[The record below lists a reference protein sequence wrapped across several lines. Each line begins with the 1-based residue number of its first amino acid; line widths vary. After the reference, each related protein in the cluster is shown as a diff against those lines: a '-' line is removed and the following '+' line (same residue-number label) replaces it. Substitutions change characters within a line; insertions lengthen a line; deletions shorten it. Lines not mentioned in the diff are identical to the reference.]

1 MVAID
6 YDIGASRAEPP
17 VELAAT
23 VLRWV
28 EAGFRAAGADPRIGA
43 RLGPMLR
50 AAGYE
55 DVAGFGVQGYLQPH
69 ERPERLLAGV
79 ARSLAPQI
87 LASGIATEQELG
99 LDTLDARL
107 AEAVAA
113 EGSVVLPP
121 CVAGA
126 WAVQVLKDA
135 RAGHR
140 RGSRPRAGARP
151 RGALPGA
158 WLRLAV
164 AEPEAGA
171 VREGL
176 RHEPA
181 LDLTIARMLAEP
193 EADALAAVADAA
205 APDPPAA

>member
-1 MVAID
+1 M
-6 YDIGASRAEPP
+6 
-17 VELAAT
+17 ELAAT

-55 DVAGFGVQGYLQPH
+55 DVAGFGVQGYLQPD
-69 ERPERLLAGV
+69 ERPERLLSGV

-87 LASGIATEQELG
+87 LASGIATEEELG

-126 WAVQVLKDA
+126 WAV
-135 RAGHR
+135 R
-140 RGSRPRAGARP
+140 S
-151 RGALPGA
+151 
-158 WLRLAV
+158 
-164 AEPEAGA
+164 
-171 VREGL
+171 
-176 RHEPA
+176 
-181 LDLTIARMLAEP
+181 
-193 EADALAAVADAA
+193 
-205 APDPPAA
+205 